1 MLSQRGT
8 EGTMAKPSAFPLPFN
23 YNLFFKMSSLPV
35 YPKPVLSSYS
45 HVLLSAKFCL
55 LLFSLLLLLFLR
67 ENLYLF
73 CSLQTGAESQPGPS
87 PASLCWR
94 SLGFLRSEYANSFLG
109 CRPGTVIDRG

>member
-23 YNLFFKMSSLPV
+23 YNLFFKTSLLPV
-35 YPKPVLSSYS
+35 YPKPALSSYS

-73 CSLQTGAESQPGPS
+73 CSPQTGAAKSARSIPSVSLLAFPGISQ
-87 PASLCWR
+87 
-94 SLGFLRSEYANSFLG
+94 
-109 CRPGTVIDRG
+109 V